1 MEKKLNDTQ
10 EYILSVLNSVIKA
23 TNEMNVKCYMQGGTM
38 LGAIR
43 HGGFIP
49 WDDDVDLGI
58 MRNEYEIF
66 LKNVKKYLPGNLELR
81 TYWDESDHHYYFAR
95 IVDKRYLIKRMGSAE
110 IRYENVWVDIFPL
123 DGMPSN
129 IFALKVHQFR
139 LALARLMYHLSCIK
153 KVNIKRPGR
162 SAIEKAVISIAL
174 KFPIDR
180 ALDTK
185 KCLDKVDVLLKK
197 YPVEESKW
205 IINFMGQTS
214 FKYTEMI
221 EKSIYV
227 LFGVVALICAY
238 YLFKPEKRMTR
249 SFKILLASAVGLI
262 VLYLLSF
269 SVPEISAI
277 FERFSHIGSDEESN
291 TRFMMWALALK
302 NFKENP
308 LIGIGW
314 NGYKYQFYHFLYNPA
329 VRAERYAYLNAHN
342 VYLQLLCETGILGF
356 LIFMSGAIELFV
368 RTLKLLKKN
377 IRDSFSIGSKG
388 TIFFVLTMQIFFWL
402 YSLTGNCLYDTMF
415 GFYSV
420 SIGFVLGYLVQKKNI
435 KEEIYNEKDRNINIS

>member
-1 MEKKLNDTQ
+1 MRLGDIAKKSSLKLKMIS
-10 EYILSVLNSVIKA
+10 EEEL
-23 TNEMNVKCYMQGGTM
+23 
-38 LGAIR
+38 
-43 HGGFIP
+43 
-49 WDDDVDLGI
+49 VDLHKVLLLMLDDLI
-58 MRNEYEIF
+58 EICKRN
-66 LKNVKKYLPGNLELR
+66 NL
-81 TYWDESDHHYYFAR
+81 HF
-95 IVDKRYLIKRMGSAE
+95 ILIGGSA
-110 IRYENVWVDIFPL
+110 I
-123 DGMPSN
+123 G
-129 IFALKVHQFR
+129 ALR
-139 LALARLMYHLSCIK
+139 
-153 KVNIKRPGR
+153 
-162 SAIEKAVISIAL
+162 
-174 KFPIDR
+174 D
-180 ALDTK
+180 
-185 KCLDKVDVLLKK
+185 
-197 YPVEESKW
+197 
-205 IINFMGQTS
+205 
-214 FKYTEMI
+214 
-221 EKSIYV
+221 V

>member
-1 MEKKLNDTQ
+1 MRINKKVFIYLMPWFLFILI
-10 EYILSVLNSVIKA
+10 YILVYNRSIYKHSFYTTFRWLYYFSFVLLLPMVKECVYPKLINVLKA
-23 TNEMNVKCYMQGGTM
+23 ISGIYVFGVYFFLIFPYKY
-38 LGAIR
+38 R
-43 HGGFIP
+43 
-49 WDDDVDLGI
+49 I
-58 MRNEYEIF
+58 MRNIWGYWPTGTDGGTVGYHAGFANHYSENAMYIVTTFIIIVAQF
-66 LKNVKKYLPGNLELR
+66 LVATDRLKKRWLSIQML
-81 TYWDESDHHYYFAR
+81 
-95 IVDKRYLIKRMGSAE
+95 IVA
-110 IRYENVWVDIFPL
+110 
-123 DGMPSN
+123 
-129 IFALKVHQFR
+129 FALV
-139 LALARLMYHLSCIK
+139 ATT
-153 KVNIKRPGR
+153 KR
-162 SAIEKAVISIAL
+162 AH
-174 KFPIDR
+174 
-180 ALDTK
+180 
-185 KCLDKVDVLLKK
+185 
-197 YPVEESKW
+197 
-205 IINFMGQTS
+205 
-214 FKYTEMI
+214 
-221 EKSIYV
+221 V

>member
-162 SAIEKAVISIAL
+162 SAIEKAVISI
-174 KFPIDR
+174 
-180 ALDTK
+180 
-185 KCLDKVDVLLKK
+185 
-197 YPVEESKW
+197 
-205 IINFMGQTS
+205 
-214 FKYTEMI
+214 
-221 EKSIYV
+221 
-227 LFGVVALICAY
+227 ALICAY

>member
-1 MEKKLNDTQ
+1 M
-10 EYILSVLNSVIKA
+10 
-23 TNEMNVKCYMQGGTM
+23 
-38 LGAIR
+38 
-43 HGGFIP
+43 
-49 WDDDVDLGI
+49 
-58 MRNEYEIF
+58 
-66 LKNVKKYLPGNLELR
+66 
-81 TYWDESDHHYYFAR
+81 
-95 IVDKRYLIKRMGSAE
+95 
-110 IRYENVWVDIFPL
+110 
-123 DGMPSN
+123 
-129 IFALKVHQFR
+129 
-139 LALARLMYHLSCIK
+139 
-153 KVNIKRPGR
+153 
-162 SAIEKAVISIAL
+162 
-174 KFPIDR
+174 
-180 ALDTK
+180 
-185 KCLDKVDVLLKK
+185 
-197 YPVEESKW
+197 
-205 IINFMGQTS
+205 
-214 FKYTEMI
+214 
-221 EKSIYV
+221 

-314 NGYKYQFYHFLYNPA
+314 NGYKYQFYHFLYNPT

-415 GFYSV
+415 GFYSI
-420 SIGFVLGYLVQKKNI
+420 SIGFILGYLVQKKNI

>member
-174 KFPIDR
+174 KFPID
-180 ALDTK
+180 
-185 KCLDKVDVLLKK
+185 
-197 YPVEESKW
+197 
-205 IINFMGQTS
+205 
-214 FKYTEMI
+214 
-221 EKSIYV
+221 V

>member
-1 MEKKLNDTQ
+1 MFS
-10 EYILSVLNSVIKA
+10 IIVPVH
-23 TNEMNVKCYMQGGTM
+23 NVEAY
-38 LGAIR
+38 
-43 HGGFIP
+43 
-49 WDDDVDLGI
+49 VD
-58 MRNEYEIF
+58 Y
-66 LKNVKKYLPGNLELR
+66 
-81 TYWDESDHHYYFAR
+81 
-95 IVDKRYLIKRMGSAE
+95 
-110 IRYENVWVDIFPL
+110 
-123 DGMPSN
+123 
-129 IFALKVHQFR
+129 
-139 LALARLMYHLSCIK
+139 CIK
-153 KVNIKRPGR
+153 SIISQSFSEFELILVVNASGDGSYKICKNWE
-162 SAIEKAVISIAL
+162 EKDSRIHVI
-174 KFPIDR
+174 
-180 ALDTK
+180 
-185 KCLDKVDVLLKK
+185 
-197 YPVEESKW
+197 
-205 IINFMGQTS
+205 
-214 FKYTEMI
+214 YTEVPGV
-221 EKSIYV
+221 SHV

>member
-1 MEKKLNDTQ
+1 MRLGDIAKKSSLKLKMISEEELVDLHKVLLLMLDDLIEICKRNNLHF
-10 EYILSVLNSVIKA
+10 ILI
-23 TNEMNVKCYMQGGTM
+23 GGSAI
-38 LGAIR
+38 GALR
-43 HGGFIP
+43 DKGFIP

-66 LKNVKKYLPGNLELR
+66 LKNVKKYLPENLELR

-185 KCLDKVDVLLKK
+185 ECLDKVDVLLKK

-221 EKSIYV
+221 EKSIYGKDTWYAFENIK
-227 LFGVVALICAY
+227 LLG
-238 YLFKPEKRMTR
+238 PEKYDQYLKSLYGDYMTPP
-249 SFKILLASAVGLI
+249 KDA
-262 VLYLLSF
+262 
-269 SVPEISAI
+269 
-277 FERFSHIGSDEESN
+277 D
-291 TRFMMWALALK
+291 K
-302 NFKENP
+302 
-308 LIGIGW
+308 
-314 NGYKYQFYHFLYNPA
+314 
-329 VRAERYAYLNAHN
+329 NAH
-342 VYLQLLCETGILGF
+342 V
-356 LIFMSGAIELFV
+356 SELV
-368 RTLKLLKKN
+368 K
-377 IRDSFSIGSKG
+377 
-388 TIFFVLTMQIFFWL
+388 Q
-402 YSLTGNCLYDTMF
+402 
-415 GFYSV
+415 
-420 SIGFVLGYLVQKKNI
+420 
-435 KEEIYNEKDRNINIS
+435 EEK

>member
-1 MEKKLNDTQ
+1 MMLEEDLKSFEAMVGFALFCIAVMFGEFLDIIPDPYGYIKYVIWILSIIITWHAGCTNRVMKINKKVFIYLMPWFLFILI
-10 EYILSVLNSVIKA
+10 YILVYNRSIYKHSFYTTFRWLYYFSFVLLLPMVKECVYPKLINVLKA
-23 TNEMNVKCYMQGGTM
+23 ISGIYVFGVYFFLIFPYKY
-38 LGAIR
+38 R
-43 HGGFIP
+43 
-49 WDDDVDLGI
+49 I
-58 MRNEYEIF
+58 MRNIWGYWPTGTDGGTVGYHAGFANHYSENAMYIVTTFIIIVAQF
-66 LKNVKKYLPGNLELR
+66 LVATDRLKKRWLSIQML
-81 TYWDESDHHYYFAR
+81 
-95 IVDKRYLIKRMGSAE
+95 IVA
-110 IRYENVWVDIFPL
+110 
-123 DGMPSN
+123 
-129 IFALKVHQFR
+129 FALV
-139 LALARLMYHLSCIK
+139 ATT
-153 KVNIKRPGR
+153 KR
-162 SAIEKAVISIAL
+162 AH
-174 KFPIDR
+174 
-180 ALDTK
+180 
-185 KCLDKVDVLLKK
+185 
-197 YPVEESKW
+197 
-205 IINFMGQTS
+205 
-214 FKYTEMI
+214 
-221 EKSIYV
+221 V